1 MQFHQKNIMC
11 TYNSQLLLLPITGAL
26 FVKKPVL
33 IRSLEENT
41 LDFHLDMIKKIDALL
56 QKHDHETPTDEPK
69 PMGAPHTV
77 PQQLPVEV
85 RPPLERRPGYV
96 EPELPR
102 VQEISFPKNRIVPEE
117 FKTDTSLGTEPEF
130 KFITSLDSVENAL
143 HIRPH
148 LDDRIEVIDLGEFI
162 TDDIPS
168 RLNTPIIIAG
178 PHPQQKLQIIKQAN
192 DDIQPSAV
200 LDTRVLNQKKY
211 QNVFLSA
218 AKQKEEIE
226 KKAQVY
232 YHRDSKTKKNDFTQT
247 YVPDDFESRLQVL
260 KKKIQQ
266 EEEQKQE
273 TPQKQQGKEEQKQET
288 SQKRQDKEEQKQ
300 EKSQQQDK
308 KEQEKLRKQFEKGEK
323 KKRALDEK
331 IKKRL
336 EKELRKQLGKEREKT
351 LRLELDKIKSE
362 EKKLKEEKE
371 EPKQETPSVS
381 LTKKQLKEQRRLE
394 RIAARQAIFEER
406 LKIKKEKRILK
417 EKKKHLELIK
427 SDTIE
432 KYTPAP
438 AELDT
443 DIKKILQITDELLG
457 ELPEEVINRFMRSD
471 EYDLYERILNKY
483 KVR

>member
-1 MQFHQKNIMC
+1 MC

-69 PMGAPHTV
+69 PMGAPHTA

-117 FKTDTSLGTEPEF
+117 FKTDSSLGIEPEF
-130 KFITSLDSVENAL
+130 KFITSLDSVEDAL

-148 LDDRIEVIDLGEFI
+148 HDDHIEVIDLSEFI

-168 RLNTPIIIAG
+168 HLNTPIIIAG
-178 PHPQQKLQIIKQAN
+178 PHPQQKLQIKKQEKN
-192 DDIQPSAV
+192 DIPPFAV
-200 LDTRVLNQKKY
+200 LDTRVINQKKY

-218 AKQKEEIE
+218 AKQNEEIE

-232 YHRDSKTKKNDFTQT
+232 YHRDSKTKKIDFKQT
-247 YVPDDFESRLQVL
+247 YVPDDFEARLQVL

-266 EEEQKQE
+266 ETEQIQE
-273 TPQKQQGKEEQKQET
+273 KSQKQQGN
-288 SQKRQDKEEQKQ
+288 DKQKQ
-300 EKSQQQDK
+300 EKPQQQGDDGQKQEKPQQQDK
-308 KEQEKLRKQFEKGEK
+308 AEQEKLRKQFEKMEK

-336 EKELRKQLGKEREKT
+336 EKELRKQLGKEHEK
-351 LRLELDKIKSE
+351 LLKLELDKLKSE

-371 EPKQETPSVS
+371 EPKQEIPSVS
-381 LTKKQLKEQRRLE
+381 LTKKQLKEQRRLD

-417 EKKKHLELIK
+417 EKRKHLELIK

-432 KYTPAP
+432 KYTPEP
-438 AELDT
+438 VELDS